1 MKRICVFCG
10 SNYGASP
17 AYAEAARQVGETLA
31 RRGIGLVYGGGKVG
45 LMGEM
50 ANAVLSFG
58 GEVIGVIPEALF
70 AKEVGHLGLT
80 KLNVVGSMHDRKGMM
95 ADLSDAFI
103 TLPGGF
109 GTMEEFFEVLTWAQL
124 GLHQKPCG
132 LLNVDGYYDQLLG
145 LFDSFITQR
154 FARPEHREFILAERE
169 IEPLLDRMESYIP
182 PVLTRWI
189 ADDET

>member
-10 SNYGASP
+10 SNYGANP
-17 AYAEAARQVGETLA
+17 AYAAAAREVGETLA
-31 RRGIGLVYGGGKVG
+31 ERGIGLVYGGGKVG

-50 ANAVLSFG
+50 ANGALARG

-70 AKEVGHLGLT
+70 AKEVGHMGLT
-80 KLNVVGSMHDRKGMM
+80 ALHVVDSMHDRKGMM
-95 ADLSDAFI
+95 ADLSDGFI

-124 GLHQKPCG
+124 GLHRKPCG
-132 LLNVDGYYDQLLG
+132 LLNVDGYYDQLLS
-145 LFDSFITQR
+145 LFDSFISQR
-154 FARPEHREFILAERE
+154 FARGEHRDFILAERE
-169 IEPLLDRMESYIP
+169 IAPLLDRIAAYEP